1 MKANHFYREKCG
13 DPMLNRKLISVFA
26 AMLFVIP
33 VLTVGCVSQS
43 TTTESNTGGIHF
55 LVINTDGQ
63 PLQGAKVVSNTQP
76 NGQLKL
82 TGLTGADGT
91 DVFNNV
97 KSGDYQFYISRF
109 NYYQTEISASVTM
122 GQITNVQVR
131 LELSNPP
138 STTTTTTTISTT
150 STASTYSI
158 SELKYI
164 LLAAYPDYFWCDPD
178 FYPVARPGSEL
189 GNAIAQFATII
200 ANQEEFAAILNHLN
214 LPSKAEYT
222 DDEKLQIYREYKK
235 LNGAVQVVSAT
246 PDYTFTIRTGQG
258 QGKTYQGTI
267 STAGV
272 IKVTSETTSFN
283 TCPICLAVG
292 TLIDTPN
299 GPITVEELG
308 KGMAIYTVDSS
319 GNKIAVVIL
328 ETASVLAPEGFQI
341 IHIVLNDGRTVSAS
355 PGHPTPDNRAIS
367 ELKVGDLLDG
377 GIVISVTPVPYSG
390 FTYDI
395 LPNGGTGLYWANG
408 ILLKSTLAK

>member
-131 LELSNPP
+131 LELSNPT
-138 STTTTTTTISTT
+138 SITTTTTPIPTTT
-150 STASTYSI
+150 TASTHSI

-178 FYPVARPGSEL
+178 FYSVARPGSEL

-258 QGKTYQGTI
+258 QGETYQGTI
-267 STAGV
+267 TTAGV

-299 GPITVEELG
+299 GPIPVEELG
-308 KGMAIYTVDSS
+308 KGMAIYTVDAS
-319 GNKIAVVIL
+319 GNRIAAVIS
-328 ETASVLAPEGFQI
+328 ETASVPAPEGFQI
-341 IHIVLNDGRTVSAS
+341 IHVVLSDGRTVSAS
-355 PGHPTPDNRAIS
+355 PGHPTPDGREIS
-367 ELKVGDLLDG
+367 DLNVGDVLDG
-377 GIVISVTPVPYSG
+377 EIVISVTPVPYSG

-395 LPNGGTGLYWANG
+395 LPEGGTGFYWANG
-408 ILLKSTLAK
+408 ILLKSTLA

>member
-131 LELSNPP
+131 LELSNPT
-138 STTTTTTTISTT
+138 SITTTTTPIPTTT
-150 STASTYSI
+150 TASTHSI

-178 FYPVARPGSEL
+178 FYSVARPGSEL

-258 QGKTYQGTI
+258 QGETYQGTI
-267 STAGV
+267 TTAGV

-299 GPITVEELG
+299 GPIPVEELG
-308 KGMAIYTVDSS
+308 KGMAIYTVDAS
-319 GNKIAVVIL
+319 GNRIAAVIS
-328 ETASVLAPEGFQI
+328 ETASVPAPEGFQI
-341 IHIVLNDGRTVSAS
+341 IHVVLSDGRTVAAS
-355 PGHPTPDNRAIS
+355 PGHPTPDGREIS
-367 ELKVGDLLDG
+367 DLNVGDVLDG
-377 GIVISVTPVPYSG
+377 EIVISVTPVPYSG

-395 LPNGGTGLYWANG
+395 LPEGGTGFYWANG
-408 ILLKSTLAK
+408 ILLKSTLAQ

>member
-1 MKANHFYREKCG
+1 
-13 DPMLNRKLISVFA
+13 MLNRKLISVFA

-131 LELSNPP
+131 LELSNPT
-138 STTTTTTTISTT
+138 SITTTTTPIPTTT
-150 STASTYSI
+150 TASTHSI

-178 FYPVARPGSEL
+178 FYSVARPGSEL

-258 QGKTYQGTI
+258 QGETYQGTI
-267 STAGV
+267 TTAGV

-299 GPITVEELG
+299 GPIPVEELG
-308 KGMAIYTVDSS
+308 KGMAIYTVDAS
-319 GNKIAVVIL
+319 GNRIAAVIS
-328 ETASVLAPEGFQI
+328 ETASVPAPEGFQI
-341 IHIVLNDGRTVSAS
+341 IHVVLSDGRTVSAS
-355 PGHPTPDNRAIS
+355 PGHPTPDGREIS
-367 ELKVGDLLDG
+367 DLNVGDVLDG
-377 GIVISVTPVPYSG
+377 EIVISVTPVPYSG

-395 LPNGGTGLYWANG
+395 LPEGGTGFYWANG
-408 ILLKSTLAK
+408 ILLKSTLA

>member
-1 MKANHFYREKCG
+1 MKANHFSRGKCG
-13 DPMLNRKLISVFA
+13 DPMLNRKLKSVFA
-26 AMLFVIP
+26 AMLFVIL

-109 NYYQTEISASVTM
+109 NYYQTEIAASVTI

-131 LELSNPP
+131 LELSNPTS
-138 STTTTTTTISTT
+138 STTATTPIPTTT
-150 STASTYSI
+150 TASTYSI

-178 FYPVARPGSEL
+178 FYPVARPESEL
-189 GNAIAQFATII
+189 GNAIAQFTTIM

-214 LPSKAEYT
+214 LPGKAEYT

-267 STAGV
+267 STVGV

-283 TCPICLAVG
+283 TCPICLAAG

-299 GPITVEELG
+299 GPIPVEELG
-308 KGMAIYTVDSS
+308 KGMAIYTVDAG
-319 GNKIAVVIL
+319 GNKVAAVIL

-341 IHIVLNDGRTVSAS
+341 THIVLSDGRTVSAS
-355 PGHPTPDNRAIS
+355 PGHPTPDGRAIS
-367 ELKVGDLLDG
+367 NLKVGDVLDG
-377 GIVISVTPVPYSG
+377 EIVASVAPVPYSG

-395 LPNGGTGLYWANG
+395 LPEGGTGLYWANG
-408 ILLKSTLAK
+408 ILLKSTLAQ

>member
-131 LELSNPP
+131 LELSNPT
-138 STTTTTTTISTT
+138 SITTTTTPIPTTT
-150 STASTYSI
+150 TASTHSI

-258 QGKTYQGTI
+258 QGETYQGTI
-267 STAGV
+267 TTAGV

-299 GPITVEELG
+299 GPIPVEELG
-308 KGMAIYTVDSS
+308 KGMAIYTVDAS
-319 GNKIAVVIL
+319 GNRIAAVIS
-328 ETASVLAPEGFQI
+328 ETASVPAPEGFQI
-341 IHIVLNDGRTVSAS
+341 IHVVLSDGRTVSAS
-355 PGHPTPDNRAIS
+355 PGHPTPDGREIS
-367 ELKVGDLLDG
+367 DLNVGDVFDG
-377 GIVISVTPVPYSG
+377 EIVISVTPVPYSG

-395 LPNGGTGLYWANG
+395 LPEGGTGFYWANG
-408 ILLKSTLAK
+408 ILLKSTLA

>member
-1 MKANHFYREKCG
+1 
-13 DPMLNRKLISVFA
+13 
-26 AMLFVIP
+26 MLFVIP

-131 LELSNPP
+131 LELSNPT
-138 STTTTTTTISTT
+138 SITTTTTPIPTTT
-150 STASTYSI
+150 TASTHSI

-246 PDYTFTIRTGQG
+246 PNYTFTIRTGQG
-258 QGKTYQGTI
+258 QGETYQGTI
-267 STAGV
+267 TTAGV
-272 IKVTSETTSFN
+272 IKVTSETT
-283 TCPICLAVG
+283 
-292 TLIDTPN
+292 
-299 GPITVEELG
+299 
-308 KGMAIYTVDSS
+308 
-319 GNKIAVVIL
+319 
-328 ETASVLAPEGFQI
+328 
-341 IHIVLNDGRTVSAS
+341 R
-355 PGHPTPDNRAIS
+355 
-367 ELKVGDLLDG
+367 
-377 GIVISVTPVPYSG
+377 
-390 FTYDI
+390 
-395 LPNGGTGLYWANG
+395 
-408 ILLKSTLAK
+408 

>member
-131 LELSNPP
+131 LELSNPT
-138 STTTTTTTISTT
+138 SITTTTTPIPTTT
-150 STASTYSI
+150 TASTHSI

-178 FYPVARPGSEL
+178 FYSVARPGSEL

-258 QGKTYQGTI
+258 QGETYQGTI
-267 STAGV
+267 TTAGV

-299 GPITVEELG
+299 GPIPVEELG
-308 KGMAIYTVDSS
+308 KGMAIYTVDAS
-319 GNKIAVVIL
+319 GNRIAAVIS
-328 ETASVLAPEGFQI
+328 ETASVPAPEGFQI
-341 IHIVLNDGRTVSAS
+341 IHVVLSDGRTVSAS
-355 PGHPTPDNRAIS
+355 PGHPTPDGREIS
-367 ELKVGDLLDG
+367 DLNVGDVLDG
-377 GIVISVTPVPYSG
+377 EIVISVTPVPYSG

-395 LPNGGTGLYWANG
+395 LPEGGAGLYWANG
-408 ILLKSTLAK
+408 ILLKSTLAQ

>member
-131 LELSNPP
+131 LELSNPT
-138 STTTTTTTISTT
+138 SITTTTTPIPTTT
-150 STASTYSI
+150 TASTHSI

-258 QGKTYQGTI
+258 QGETYQGTI
-267 STAGV
+267 TTAGV

-299 GPITVEELG
+299 GPIPVEELG
-308 KGMAIYTVDSS
+308 KGMAIYTVDAS
-319 GNKIAVVIL
+319 GNRIAAVIS
-328 ETASVLAPEGFQI
+328 ETASVPAPEGFQI
-341 IHIVLNDGRTVSAS
+341 IHVVLSDGRTVSAS
-355 PGHPTPDNRAIS
+355 PGHPTPDGREIS
-367 ELKVGDLLDG
+367 DLNVGDVLDG
-377 GIVISVTPVPYSG
+377 EIVISVTPVPYSG

-395 LPNGGTGLYWANG
+395 LPEGGTGFYWANG
-408 ILLKSTLAK
+408 ILLKSTLA